1 MKHLAMLT
9 AAILM
14 TAASFY
20 VAWLLWDVFVLFFV
34 SVALAAAL
42 RPLVIQMRGWN
53 LSDSTAILICYAALL
68 LLLALL
74 VFIYSGLVGNELNI
88 VLDRFPVWYDGLRQ
102 RFAAGASWQ
111 QSITGFLPSS
121 EVLIR
126 AIANFG
132 IGGGSTTLLNLS
144 SGVLNGFIFIIG
156 VLSLGYYWLVDQNRF
171 ERLWLSLLPVP
182 ARVRARGIWRGAE
195 NEIGTYVR
203 VELAIVVT
211 VSLFLLGIYTLI
223 GLPFAALLSL
233 MSGLVQLLPW
243 LGGSLMLVVTF
254 AVALSTGNIV
264 TALVVLA
271 VGLAQEPILAYLL
284 RPYMYRNAK
293 KLNSL
298 LVVVMLLTLG
308 SLGGLTAALLAQ
320 PVAVLLQVFY
330 QNIVLDPQRVARTD
344 ALPELQRLS
353 ERTDAL
359 EVALQEDD
367 ESNPALRNLV
377 MRVRSLV
384 NRTRDVV
391 TVSEEQTVV

>member
-9 AAILM
+9 AAILL

-20 VAWLLWDVFVLFFV
+20 IAWLLWDVFVLFFV

-42 RPLVIQMRGWN
+42 RPLVIQMRSWN

-68 LLLALL
+68 VLLALL
-74 VFIYSGLVGNELNI
+74 VFIYGGLVGNELNI
-88 VLDRFPVWYDGLRQ
+88 VLDQFPVWYDGLRQ
-102 RFAAGASWQ
+102 RFATGAGWQ
-111 QSITGFLPSS
+111 QSVTGFLPSS
-121 EVLIR
+121 EVIIR
-126 AIANFG
+126 TIANFG
-132 IGGGSTTLLNLS
+132 LGGGSTTLLNLS
-144 SGVLNGFIFIIG
+144 SSVLNGFIFIIG

-243 LGGSLMLVVTF
+243 LGGSLMLIVTF
-254 AVALSTGNIV
+254 AVALSTGNIL

-367 ESNPALRNLV
+367 ESNPALRSLV
-377 MRVRSLV
+377 RRVRSLV
-384 NRTRDVV
+384 NRAHEVV
-391 TVSEEQTVV
+391 TVSEEQTAL